1 MLLGFTASGT
11 QEATLPDIAGLRVWL
26 KADAITGLND
36 GDAISTWADSS
47 GNGYDFTQMGDSRPL
62 YKTGI
67 QNGKAGV
74 LFDGTNDL
82 MTMVSAAVTVGTV
95 FVVAEYDGAG
105 NFPTYN
111 GIITETGSSIFYII
125 GRINT
130 TTFLATGSST
140 PNMRVNGVATV
151 EFAPITDT
159 KVVTAWDT
167 TPASIATLQLG
178 KDRNNSRYWK
188 GYMHEIII
196 YDTNLSTADKQ
207 AVEAYLAS
215 KYGITL

>member
-1 MLLGFTASGT
+1 MLNGSLAES
-11 QEATLPDIAGLRVWL
+11 EATLPDIAGLQLWL
-26 KADAITGLND
+26 KADAIIGLND

-47 GNGYDFTQMGDSRPL
+47 GNAYDFTQTGDSRPL

-67 QNGKAGV
+67 QNGKPGV
-74 LFDGTNDL
+74 LFDGTNDF
-82 MTMVSAAVTVGTV
+82 MDMGSAVTVGTV
-95 FVVAEYDGAG
+95 FVVTEYDGAG

-111 GIITETGSSIFYII
+111 GVLTETGSSVFYVI

-130 TTFLATGSST
+130 TTFLASGSST

-167 TPASIATLQLG
+167 TPASIATLRLG

-188 GYMHEIII
+188 GHIHELII
-196 YDTNLSTADKQ
+196 YDTNLSTANKE